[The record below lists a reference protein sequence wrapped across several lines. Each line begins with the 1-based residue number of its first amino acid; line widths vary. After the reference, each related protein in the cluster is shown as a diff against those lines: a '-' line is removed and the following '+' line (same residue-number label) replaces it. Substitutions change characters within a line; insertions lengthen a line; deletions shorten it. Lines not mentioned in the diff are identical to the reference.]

1 MFIREY
7 KIMVIDNVYG
17 HLCVTPSDINEHLP
31 TLKRYAEEVEHVTE
45 MGVRWIVSTWAFL
58 SGKPKKLISIDIK
71 HPNKFGANLSVV
83 EKAAKE
89 SNIDFSFIEGS
100 TLEMQIEKTD
110 LLFIDTLHTYTQLTK
125 ELELHSKNVN
135 RYIALHD
142 TTTFSLKDE
151 QPQQSSK
158 VGLKLAISEFL
169 EKNKD
174 WKMIEE
180 YINNNGLTIL
190 ERK

>member
-180 YINNNGLTIL
+180 YTNNNGLTIL

>member
-31 TLKRYAEEVEHVTE
+31 TLKRYAEEVEHVTV

-180 YINNNGLTIL
+180 YTNNNGLTIL